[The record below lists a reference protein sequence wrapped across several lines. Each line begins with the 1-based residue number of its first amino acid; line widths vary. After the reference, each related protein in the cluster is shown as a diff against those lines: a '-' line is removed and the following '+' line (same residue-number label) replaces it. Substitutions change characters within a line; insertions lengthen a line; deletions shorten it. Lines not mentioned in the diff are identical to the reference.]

1 MDFAL
6 DFFDFDLTPLPELR
20 LILLPELEFMPLP
33 ELEFMPLP
41 DFPLEPLP
49 LRESDARLE
58 EAQNQRDG
66 RKGAA
71 E

>member
-33 ELEFMPLP
+33 

-58 EAQNQRDG
+58 AAQNQRDG